1 MFPRILAGLTD
12 KEKTRLAF
20 ILKEA
25 IAQGVGYAPR
35 RRMALEDYVE
45 VITHTPDDANE
56 DAAAGRAVLRAF
68 RSTAYVANEMILAEL
83 LELPPSAMTQPL
95 APRASIMLPN

>member
-1 MFPRILAGLTD
+1 MTGLSD

-25 IAQGVGYAPR
+25 IARGVGYAPR
-35 RRMALEDYVE
+35 KRMALEAYVE
-45 VITHTPDDANE
+45 VITHTPDDADE
-56 DAAAGRAVLRAF
+56 VAAAGRAVLRAF
-68 RSTAYVANEMILAEL
+68 RNTAYVANEMILAEL

-95 APRASIMLPN
+95 APRAIIMLPN